1 MMNTKTTL
9 SNNQGSTM
17 VSNNEDREVVPVKQK
32 GAMLPNNHFGEGVSS
47 SQVGAMVSSNQAEA
61 MTSNHEAVNT
71 TSNNP
76 AVTAAANNQTVTTAS
91 GNQAVTA
98 VSGSQAV
105 TTTCNTQAGR
115 NISRNENMPATFTNE
130 AASTTASD
138 RQAAPRAPRLII
150 AGTGSGAG
158 KTTVTL
164 GLMKA
169 IAQRGLSVQGFKC
182 GPDYIDPTY
191 HTAVTGRAS
200 RNLDAWMTSPDYVRE
215 TFARASA
222 GHDISIIEGV
232 MGLYDGKDPLS
243 NTGSTAEIAMVTQ
256 TPVILVVD
264 VRSMARS
271 AAAIVL
277 GFQQLEPEL
286 HIAGVIVNRC
296 GSAGH
301 YTIVKKAIEQM
312 CGIPVVGWLKRDED
326 MSIPERHLGLVPAIE
341 RGELE
346 PLFQRAADV
355 LLEGTDLDLLLELA
369 ASAPPLQC
377 SERREYSA
385 DHSKTAGTTNED
397 HTAHAAST
405 YDVSLV
411 DTDNSAAHTS
421 DTTSTGSSDQTVQS
435 FDQASLLR
443 TNDTAH
449 SSGILNLAGAADEV
463 HTRSKISAED
473 VVHANHVGAASQS
486 IALNVE
492 SDTYRPVIAVA
503 RDAAFNFYYP
513 DNLELLE
520 AAGARLQY
528 FSPLAGESIP
538 AEADS
543 IYLGGGFP
551 EEFAA
556 VIAGNERFLKGLREA
571 VRSGMPLFAEC
582 GGYMVLG
589 ETLTDREGVTYTM
602 AGIIPAHVQMQK
614 KRAAL
619 GYREASAV
627 QDSFLLKQGEMLRGH
642 EFHYSTM
649 TYRAED
655 EIPYAYETKGLRGLK
670 QEGYAA
676 GSVVA
681 GYTHIH
687 LGSYPAAAQR
697 WVHHCKVY
705 RQRRTL

>member
-1 MMNTKTTL
+1 MNSKNVT
-9 SNNQGSTM
+9 SNNQS
-17 VSNNEDREVVPVKQK
+17 
-32 GAMLPNNHFGEGVSS
+32 
-47 SQVGAMVSSNQAEA
+47 
-61 MTSNHEAVNT
+61 
-71 TSNNP
+71 
-76 AVTAAANNQTVTTAS
+76 
-91 GNQAVTA
+91 
-98 VSGSQAV
+98 
-105 TTTCNTQAGR
+105 
-115 NISRNENMPATFTNE
+115 
-130 AASTTASD
+130 
-138 RQAAPRAPRLII
+138 APRLII

-169 IAQRGLSVQGFKC
+169 LAQRGLSVQGFKC

-191 HTAVTGRAS
+191 HTAVTGRPS
-200 RNLDAWMTSPDYVRE
+200 RNLDAWMTSPAYVKQ
-215 TFARASA
+215 TFQRASA

-243 NTGSTAEIAMVTQ
+243 NIGSTAEIAMITQ

-277 GFQQLEPEL
+277 GFQHLEPEL
-286 HIAGVIVNRC
+286 NIAGVIVNRC

-312 CGIPVVGWLKRDED
+312 CNIPVVGWLKRDED

-369 ASAPPLQC
+369 TSAPPL
-377 SERREYSA
+377 SV
-385 DHSKTAGTTNED
+385 HSTILAGSTNVIPSN
-397 HTAHAAST
+397 TAHVA
-405 YDVSLV
+405 
-411 DTDNSAAHTS
+411 DTARTS
-421 DTTSTGSSDQTVQS
+421 DTLNISSDTEMALIS
-435 FDQASLLR
+435 DKTN
-443 TNDTAH
+443 TNDMANATDITNIARLASVKDAEHVAQHAALHIH
-449 SSGILNLAGAADEV
+449 S
-463 HTRSKISAED
+463 KP
-473 VVHANHVGAASQS
+473 
-486 IALNVE
+486 
-492 SDTYRPVIAVA
+492 DTYQPVIAVA

-520 AAGARLQY
+520 AAGARLKY
-528 FSPLAGESIP
+528 FSPLAGEGIP

-556 VIAGNERFLKGLREA
+556 VIAGNERFLEGLREA
-571 VRSGMPLFAEC
+571 ARSQMPLFAEC
-582 GGYMVLG
+582 GGYMVLA
-589 ETLTDREGVTYTM
+589 ETLTDREGRTYTM
-602 AGIIPAHVQMQK
+602 AGIIPAQVQMQK

-627 QDSFLLKQGEMLRGH
+627 QDSFLLKQGEVLRGH
-642 EFHYSTM
+642 EFHYSMM
-649 TYRAED
+649 TYREEGA
-655 EIPYAYETKGLRGLK
+655 IPYAYETKGLRGSK

-676 GSVVA
+676 GSIVA
-681 GYTHIH
+681 GYTHVH
-687 LGSYPAAAQR
+687 LGSDPQAAQR
-697 WVHHCKVY
+697 WVEHCRLY
-705 RQRRTL
+705 REHQA

>member
-1 MMNTKTTL
+1 MNSKNVTP
-9 SNNQGSTM
+9 NNQS
-17 VSNNEDREVVPVKQK
+17 
-32 GAMLPNNHFGEGVSS
+32 
-47 SQVGAMVSSNQAEA
+47 
-61 MTSNHEAVNT
+61 
-71 TSNNP
+71 
-76 AVTAAANNQTVTTAS
+76 
-91 GNQAVTA
+91 
-98 VSGSQAV
+98 
-105 TTTCNTQAGR
+105 
-115 NISRNENMPATFTNE
+115 
-130 AASTTASD
+130 
-138 RQAAPRAPRLII
+138 APRLII

-169 IAQRGLSVQGFKC
+169 LAQRGLSVQGFKC

-200 RNLDAWMTSPDYVRE
+200 RNLDAWMTSPAYVKQ
-215 TFARASA
+215 TFQRASA

-243 NTGSTAEIAMVTQ
+243 NIGSTAEIAMITQ

-286 HIAGVIVNRC
+286 NIAGVIVNRC

-312 CGIPVVGWLKRDED
+312 CNIPVVGWLKRDED

-369 ASAPPLQC
+369 TSALPL
-377 SERREYSA
+377 SVHSTNLAGSTNVIPSNTARVA
-385 DHSKTAGTTNED
+385 DTAR
-397 HTAHAAST
+397 
-405 YDVSLV
+405 
-411 DTDNSAAHTS
+411 TS
-421 DTTSTGSSDQTVQS
+421 DTLNISSDTEMALIS
-435 FDQASLLR
+435 DKTN
-443 TNDTAH
+443 TNDMANATDITNIARLANVKDAEHVAQHAALHIH
-449 SSGILNLAGAADEV
+449 S
-463 HTRSKISAED
+463 KP
-473 VVHANHVGAASQS
+473 
-486 IALNVE
+486 
-492 SDTYRPVIAVA
+492 DTYQPVIAVA

-520 AAGARLQY
+520 AAGARLKY
-528 FSPLAGESIP
+528 FSPLAGEGIP

-556 VIAGNERFLKGLREA
+556 VIAGNERFLEGLREA
-571 VRSGMPLFAEC
+571 ARSQMPLFAEC
-582 GGYMVLG
+582 GGYMVLA
-589 ETLTDREGVTYTM
+589 ETLTDREGRTYTM
-602 AGIIPAHVQMQK
+602 AGIIPAQVQMQK

-627 QDSFLLKQGEMLRGH
+627 QDSFLLKQGEVLRGH

-649 TYRAED
+649 TYREEGA
-655 EIPYAYETKGLRGLK
+655 IPYAYETKGLRGSK
-670 QEGYAA
+670 QEGYAS
-676 GSVVA
+676 GSIVA
-681 GYTHIH
+681 GYTHVH
-687 LGSYPAAAQR
+687 LGSDPQAAQR
-697 WVHHCKVY
+697 WVEHCRLY
-705 RQRRTL
+705 REHQA

>member
-1 MMNTKTTL
+1 MNSKNVKTT
-9 SNNQGSTM
+9 
-17 VSNNEDREVVPVKQK
+17 VSNNEALPTNEVLPTESNN
-32 GAMLPNNHFGEGVSS
+32 GAAP
-47 SQVGAMVSSNQAEA
+47 
-61 MTSNHEAVNT
+61 MTSNNKIEPT
-71 TSNNP
+71 TFNNEP
-76 AVTAAANNQTVTTAS
+76 ITVTPNNQS
-91 GNQAVTA
+91 
-98 VSGSQAV
+98 
-105 TTTCNTQAGR
+105 
-115 NISRNENMPATFTNE
+115 
-130 AASTTASD
+130 
-138 RQAAPRAPRLII
+138 APRLII

-169 IAQRGLSVQGFKC
+169 LAQRGMSVQGFKC

-200 RNLDAWMTSPDYVRE
+200 RNLDAWMTSPAYVKQ
-215 TFARASA
+215 TFQRASA

-243 NTGSTAEIAMVTQ
+243 NIGSTAEIAMITQ

-277 GFQQLEPEL
+277 GFQQLEPDL
-286 HIAGVIVNRC
+286 NIAGVIVNRC

-355 LLEGTDLDLLLELA
+355 LLEGMDLNLLLELA
-369 ASAPPLQC
+369 ASAPPLQYLKE
-377 SERREYSA
+377 S
-385 DHSKTAGTTNED
+385 DD
-397 HTAHAAST
+397 VAASSIAIQT
-405 YDVSLV
+405 VNPHNIIQD
-411 DTDNSAAHTS
+411 AI
-421 DTTSTGSSDQTVQS
+421 SDQTR
-435 FDQASLLR
+435 DTNKDSLAA
-443 TNDTAH
+443 N
-449 SSGILNLAGAADEV
+449 AADISHIT
-463 HTRSKISAED
+463 HTTSVNDAERVSQLKTLHIHSKP
-473 VVHANHVGAASQS
+473 H
-486 IALNVE
+486 
-492 SDTYRPVIAVA
+492 TYQPVIAVA

-520 AAGARLQY
+520 AAGARLKY
-528 FSPLAGESIP
+528 FSPLAGEGIP

-556 VIAGNERFLKGLREA
+556 VIAGNERFLEGLREA
-571 VRSGMPLFAEC
+571 ARSQMPLFAEC
-582 GGYMVLG
+582 GGYMVLA
-589 ETLTDREGVTYTM
+589 ETLTDREGRTYTM
-602 AGIIPAHVQMQK
+602 AGIIPAQVQMQK

-627 QDSFLLKQGEMLRGH
+627 QDSFLLKQGEVLRGH

-649 TYRAED
+649 TYRD
-655 EIPYAYETKGLRGLK
+655 EQLIPYAYETKGLRGSK
-670 QEGYAA
+670 QEGYAL
-676 GSVVA
+676 GNIVA
-681 GYTHIH
+681 GYTHVH
-687 LGSYPAAAQR
+687 LGSDPQAAQR
-697 WVHHCKVY
+697 WVEHCRLY
-705 RQRRTL
+705 REHQA

>member
-9 SNNQGSTM
+9 SNNQGSAM
-17 VSNNEDREVVPVKQK
+17 V
-32 GAMLPNNHFGEGVSS
+32 PNNQERAMVPNNLVGEVVSS
-47 SQVGAMVSSNQAEA
+47 SQVGAMVSSNQAEKMA
-61 MTSNHEAVNT
+61 SNHEAVNT
-71 TSNNP
+71 TSNNS
-76 AVTAAANNQTVTTAS
+76 AVTAASSN
-91 GNQAVTA
+91 
-98 VSGSQAV
+98 QAV
-105 TTTCNTQAGR
+105 TTTSGNQAATTISGSQAGTTTCNIQAER
-115 NISRNENMPATFTNE
+115 NISRNQNVPATFTNE
-130 AASTTASD
+130 AEAGTTVSD
-138 RQAAPRAPRLII
+138 RQAAPRLII

-169 IAQRGLSVQGFKC
+169 LVQRGLSVQGFKC

-215 TFARASA
+215 TFARASE

-385 DHSKTAGTTNED
+385 DRSKTAGTTNED

-405 YDVSLV
+405 NDVSLV
-411 DTDNSAAHTS
+411 DTANSAAHNI
-421 DTTSTGSSDQTVQS
+421 DTASSSSSDQAGQS
-435 FDQASLLR
+435 CDQAISIR
-443 TNDTAH
+443 VNNTAH
-449 SSGILNLAGAADEV
+449 SSGILNLAGAAGEV
-463 HTRSKISAED
+463 RTRSKISAED
-473 VVHANHVGAASQS
+473 VVHANGVGAASQS
-486 IALNVE
+486 IELHVA
-492 SDTYRPVIAVA
+492 SDTYQPVIAVA

-556 VIAGNERFLKGLREA
+556 VIAGNERFLEGLREA
-571 VRSGMPLFAEC
+571 VRSGMLLFAEC

-602 AGIIPAHVQMQK
+602 AGIIPAQVQMQK

-627 QDSFLLKQGEMLRGH
+627 QDSF
-642 EFHYSTM
+642 
-649 TYRAED
+649 
-655 EIPYAYETKGLRGLK
+655 
-670 QEGYAA
+670 
-676 GSVVA
+676 
-681 GYTHIH
+681 
-687 LGSYPAAAQR
+687 
-697 WVHHCKVY
+697 C
-705 RQRRTL
+705 

>member
-1 MMNTKTTL
+1 MNSKNVKTT
-9 SNNQGSTM
+9 
-17 VSNNEDREVVPVKQK
+17 VSNNETLPTNEV
-32 GAMLPNNHFGEGVSS
+32 LPTESNNGV
-47 SQVGAMVSSNQAEA
+47 AP
-61 MTSNHEAVNT
+61 MTSNNGVAT
-71 TSNNP
+71 TTPNNDVATLISNNEP
-76 AVTAAANNQTVTTAS
+76 ITATPGNQTV
-91 GNQAVTA
+91 
-98 VSGSQAV
+98 
-105 TTTCNTQAGR
+105 
-115 NISRNENMPATFTNE
+115 
-130 AASTTASD
+130 
-138 RQAAPRAPRLII
+138 PRLII

-169 IAQRGLSVQGFKC
+169 LAQRGLSVQGFKC

-200 RNLDAWMTSPDYVRE
+200 RNLDAWMTSPAYVKQ
-215 TFARASA
+215 TFQRASA

-243 NTGSTAEIAMVTQ
+243 NTGSTAEIAMITQ

-286 HIAGVIVNRC
+286 NIAGVIVNRC

-301 YTIVKKAIEQM
+301 FTIVKKAIEQM
-312 CGIPVVGWLKRDED
+312 CNIPVVGWLKRDED

-355 LLEGTDLDLLLELA
+355 LLEGTDMNLLLELA
-369 ASAPPLQC
+369 GSAPPLPLQSATPVGSTNITLSDMAHVDYTARNNVITQTVTAANDAQSC
-377 SERREYSA
+377 DMDSTTREAETVGTSGLFDTSSEANDARTTDTFNKFSEVETTLIS
-385 DHSKTAGTTNED
+385 DKTNTKDMVNATD
-397 HTAHAAST
+397 ISSIPHTASVNDAERDSHP
-405 YDVSLV
+405 
-411 DTDNSAAHTS
+411 
-421 DTTSTGSSDQTVQS
+421 TTPHIHITP
-435 FDQASLLR
+435 
-443 TNDTAH
+443 
-449 SSGILNLAGAADEV
+449 
-463 HTRSKISAED
+463 
-473 VVHANHVGAASQS
+473 
-486 IALNVE
+486 
-492 SDTYRPVIAVA
+492 DTYQPVIAVA

-528 FSPLAGESIP
+528 FSPLAGEGIP

-556 VIAGNERFLKGLREA
+556 VIAGNERFLEGLREA
-571 VRSGMPLFAEC
+571 ARSRMPLFAEC
-582 GGYMVLG
+582 GGYMVLA
-589 ETLTDREGVTYTM
+589 ETLTDREGQTYTM
-602 AGIIPAHVQMQK
+602 AGIIPAQVQMQK

-627 QDSFLLKQGEMLRGH
+627 QDSFLLKQGEVLRGH

-649 TYRAED
+649 TYRE
-655 EIPYAYETKGLRGLK
+655 EVPIPYAYETKGLRGVK
-670 QEGYAA
+670 QEGYAL
-676 GSVVA
+676 GSIVA
-681 GYTHIH
+681 GYTHVH
-687 LGSYPAAAQR
+687 LGSDPQAAQR
-697 WVHHCKVY
+697 WVEHCRLY
-705 RQRRTL
+705 REHQA

>member
-1 MMNTKTTL
+1 MTSQYYENDRPKSLQSIWDGLFVIFRTKAGFTMNTKSNKTTIL
-9 SNNQGSTM
+9 
-17 VSNNEDREVVPVKQK
+17 
-32 GAMLPNNHFGEGVSS
+32 
-47 SQVGAMVSSNQAEA
+47 
-61 MTSNHEAVNT
+61 
-71 TSNNP
+71 
-76 AVTAAANNQTVTTAS
+76 
-91 GNQAVTA
+91 
-98 VSGSQAV
+98 
-105 TTTCNTQAGR
+105 
-115 NISRNENMPATFTNE
+115 TNE
-130 AASTTASD
+130 AGTTAFD
-138 RQAAPRAPRLII
+138 HQAAPRLII

-169 IAQRGLSVQGFKC
+169 LAQRGLRVQGFKC

-369 ASAPPLQC
+369 ASAPPLQLQTH
-377 SERREYSA
+377 R
-385 DHSKTAGTTNED
+385 TAIE
-397 HTAHAAST
+397 
-405 YDVSLV
+405 
-411 DTDNSAAHTS
+411 
-421 DTTSTGSSDQTVQS
+421 
-435 FDQASLLR
+435 
-443 TNDTAH
+443 NDT
-449 SSGILNLAGAADEV
+449 EQP
-463 HTRSKISAED
+463 
-473 VVHANHVGAASQS
+473 SQ
-486 IALNVE
+486 ATPQQKHNFT
-492 SDTYRPVIAVA
+492 DTCQPVIAVA

-528 FSPLAGESIP
+528 FSPLAGEGIP

-543 IYLGGGFP
+543 VYLGGGFP

-556 VIAGNERFLKGLREA
+556 VIAGNENFLNGLREA
-571 VRSGMPLFAEC
+571 VRTGMPLFAEC

-602 AGIIPAHVQMQK
+602 AGIIPAQVQMQK

-627 QDSFLLKQGEMLRGH
+627 QDSFLLKQGEVLRGH

-649 TYRAED
+649 TYREEG

-670 QEGYAA
+670 QEGYAS

-697 WVHHCKVY
+697 WVHHCNAY
-705 RQRRTL
+705 RQQRTL

>member
-1 MMNTKTTL
+1 MMNSK
-9 SNNQGSTM
+9 NVKST
-17 VSNNEDREVVPVKQK
+17 VSNNE
-32 GAMLPNNHFGEGVSS
+32 ALP
-47 SQVGAMVSSNQAEA
+47 MRSSNEA
-61 MTSNHEAVNT
+61 ITA
-71 TSNNP
+71 TSNN
-76 AVTAAANNQTVTTAS
+76 QS
-91 GNQAVTA
+91 
-98 VSGSQAV
+98 
-105 TTTCNTQAGR
+105 
-115 NISRNENMPATFTNE
+115 
-130 AASTTASD
+130 
-138 RQAAPRAPRLII
+138 APRLII

-169 IAQRGLSVQGFKC
+169 FAQRGLSVQGFKC

-200 RNLDAWMTSPDYVRE
+200 RNLDAWMTSPAYVRE
-215 TFARASA
+215 TFEKRAA

-243 NTGSTAEIAMVTQ
+243 STGSTAEIAMVTQ

-286 HIAGVIVNRC
+286 NIAAVIVNRC

-312 CGIPVVGWLKRDED
+312 CGIPVAGWLKRDED
-326 MSIPERHLGLVPAIE
+326 LSIPERHLGLVPAIE

-346 PLFQRAADV
+346 PLFQRAAEMM
-355 LLEGTDLDLLLELA
+355 LEGTNLELLLELA
-369 ASAPPLQC
+369 ASAPPLPLQC
-377 SERREYSA
+377 SS
-385 DHSKTAGTTNED
+385 TAGTTHASSND
-397 HTAHAAST
+397 PAITAETARNSVITQAVIAANAADIGST
-405 YDVSLV
+405 AY
-411 DTDNSAAHTS
+411 T
-421 DTTSTGSSDQTVQS
+421 
-435 FDQASLLR
+435 ASV
-443 TNDTAH
+443 NDT
-449 SSGILNLAGAADEV
+449 E
-463 HTRSKISAED
+463 
-473 VVHANHVGAASQS
+473 HVSHPTVPHIHGKP
-486 IALNVE
+486 
-492 SDTYRPVIAVA
+492 DTYQPVIAVA

-520 AAGARLQY
+520 AAGARLHF
-528 FSPLAGESIP
+528 FSPLAGEGIP
-538 AEADS
+538 MEADS

-556 VIAGNERFLKGLREA
+556 VIAENEHFLNGLREA
-571 VRSGMPLFAEC
+571 ARSRMPLFAEC

-589 ETLTDREGVTYTM
+589 ETLTDREGKTYTM
-602 AGIIPAHVQMQK
+602 AGIIPAQVQMQK

-627 QDSFLLKQGEMLRGH
+627 QDSFLLKQGEVLRGH

-649 TYRAED
+649 TYGD
-655 EIPYAYETKGLRGLK
+655 EERIQYAYETKGLRGVK

-676 GSVVA
+676 GSIVA
-681 GYTHIH
+681 GYTHVH

-697 WVHHCKVY
+697 WVEHCRLY
-705 RQRRTL
+705 RQQLV

>member
-1 MMNTKTTL
+1 MNSKNVKTT
-9 SNNQGSTM
+9 
-17 VSNNEDREVVPVKQK
+17 VSNNEPIT
-32 GAMLPNNHFGEGVSS
+32 ATPNNK
-47 SQVGAMVSSNQAEA
+47 
-61 MTSNHEAVNT
+61 T
-71 TSNNP
+71 T
-76 AVTAAANNQTVTTAS
+76 
-91 GNQAVTA
+91 
-98 VSGSQAV
+98 
-105 TTTCNTQAGR
+105 
-115 NISRNENMPATFTNE
+115 
-130 AASTTASD
+130 
-138 RQAAPRAPRLII
+138 PRLII

-169 IAQRGLSVQGFKC
+169 LAQRGFSVQGFKC

-200 RNLDAWMTSPDYVRE
+200 RNLDAWMTSPAYVKQ
-215 TFARASA
+215 TFQRASA

-243 NTGSTAEIAMVTQ
+243 NIGSTAEIAMITQ

-277 GFQQLEPEL
+277 GFQHLEPEL
-286 HIAGVIVNRC
+286 NIAGVIVNRC

-369 ASAPPLQC
+369 ASAPPL
-377 SERREYSA
+377 SV
-385 DHSKTAGTTNED
+385 HSTILAGSTSVIPSN
-397 HTAHAAST
+397 TAHVA
-405 YDVSLV
+405 
-411 DTDNSAAHTS
+411 DTARTS
-421 DTTSTGSSDQTVQS
+421 DTLNISSDTEMALIS
-435 FDQASLLR
+435 DKTN
-443 TNDTAH
+443 TNDMANATDITNIAH
-449 SSGILNLAGAADEV
+449 LASVKDAEHVAQHAAL
-463 HTRSKISAED
+463 HIHSRP
-473 VVHANHVGAASQS
+473 
-486 IALNVE
+486 
-492 SDTYRPVIAVA
+492 DTYQPVIAVA

-520 AAGARLQY
+520 AAGARLKY
-528 FSPLAGESIP
+528 FSPLAGEGIP

-556 VIAGNERFLKGLREA
+556 VIAGNERFLEGLREA
-571 VRSGMPLFAEC
+571 ARSQMPLFAEC
-582 GGYMVLG
+582 GGYMVLA
-589 ETLTDREGVTYTM
+589 ETLTDREGRTYTM
-602 AGIIPAHVQMQK
+602 AGIIPAQVQMQK

-627 QDSFLLKQGEMLRGH
+627 QDSFLLKQGEVLRGH
-642 EFHYSTM
+642 EFHYSMM
-649 TYRAED
+649 TYREEGA
-655 EIPYAYETKGLRGLK
+655 IPYAYETKGLRGSK

-676 GSVVA
+676 GSIVA
-681 GYTHIH
+681 GYTHVH
-687 LGSYPAAAQR
+687 LGSDPQAAQR
-697 WVHHCKVY
+697 WVEHCRLY
-705 RQRRTL
+705 REHQA

>member
-1 MMNTKTTL
+1 
-9 SNNQGSTM
+9 
-17 VSNNEDREVVPVKQK
+17 
-32 GAMLPNNHFGEGVSS
+32 
-47 SQVGAMVSSNQAEA
+47 
-61 MTSNHEAVNT
+61 MT
-71 TSNNP
+71 
-76 AVTAAANNQTVTTAS
+76 
-91 GNQAVTA
+91 
-98 VSGSQAV
+98 
-105 TTTCNTQAGR
+105 
-115 NISRNENMPATFTNE
+115 I
-130 AASTTASD
+130 SD
-138 RQAAPRAPRLII
+138 RNARPRLII

-164 GLMKA
+164 GLMRA
-169 IAQRGLSVQGFKC
+169 LAQRGLSVQGFKC

-191 HTAVTGRAS
+191 HSAVTGRTS
-200 RNLDAWMTSPDYVRE
+200 RNLDAWMTSPEYVRD
-215 TFARASA
+215 TFEKASE

-243 NTGSTAEIAMVTQ
+243 NTGSTAEMALVTQ

-286 HIAGVIVNRC
+286 NIAGVIVNRC

-312 CGIPVVGWLKRDED
+312 CGIPVAGWLKRDED

-355 LLEGTDLDLLLELA
+355 LMEGTDLDLLLDLA
-369 ASAPPLQC
+369 ASAPPFK
-377 SERREYSA
+377 RP
-385 DHSKTAGTTNED
+385 
-397 HTAHAAST
+397 
-405 YDVSLV
+405 DVSFAEANTDSAHLFGAPEATKVEGVAYAMSTVYTSSPV
-411 DTDNSAAHTS
+411 DQDSQS
-421 DTTSTGSSDQTVQS
+421 DLHSDAETIAYDAYV
-435 FDQASLLR
+435 
-443 TNDTAH
+443 
-449 SSGILNLAGAADEV
+449 
-463 HTRSKISAED
+463 AED
-473 VVHANHVGAASQS
+473 A
-486 IALNVE
+486 
-492 SDTYRPVIAVA
+492 RPVIAVA

-528 FSPLAGESIP
+528 FSPLAGDPIP
-538 AEADS
+538 VDS
-543 IYLGGGFP
+543 DGIYLGGGFP

-556 VIAGNERFLKGLREA
+556 EIAGNQGFLEGLRQA
-571 VRSGMPLFAEC
+571 AQSNMPLFAEC

-589 ETLTDREGVTYTM
+589 ETLTDREGVTFNM
-602 AGIIPAHVQMQK
+602 AGIIPAQVQMQK

-619 GYREASAV
+619 GYREARSV
-627 QDSFLLKQGEMLRGH
+627 QDSFLLKKGEVLRGH

-649 TYRAED
+649 TYRD
-655 EIPYAYETKGLRGLK
+655 EETIPYAYETKGLRGLK

-676 GSVVA
+676 GNIVA

-687 LGSYPAAAQR
+687 LGSYPSAARR
-697 WVHHCKVY
+697 WVEHCLAY
-705 RQRRTL
+705 RQERYGSRIITEQ

>member
-1 MMNTKTTL
+1 MTIA
-9 SNNQGSTM
+9 
-17 VSNNEDREVVPVKQK
+17 DRN
-32 GAMLPNNHFGEGVSS
+32 A
-47 SQVGAMVSSNQAEA
+47 
-61 MTSNHEAVNT
+61 
-71 TSNNP
+71 
-76 AVTAAANNQTVTTAS
+76 
-91 GNQAVTA
+91 
-98 VSGSQAV
+98 
-105 TTTCNTQAGR
+105 R
-115 NISRNENMPATFTNE
+115 
-130 AASTTASD
+130 
-138 RQAAPRAPRLII
+138 PRLII

-169 IAQRGLSVQGFKC
+169 LAQRGLSVQGFKC

-191 HTAVTGRAS
+191 HTAVTGRPS
-200 RNLDAWMTSPDYVRE
+200 RNLDAWMTSSTYVRD
-215 TFARASA
+215 TFEKASA

-277 GFQQLEPEL
+277 GFQQLEPAL
-286 HIAGVIVNRC
+286 NIVGVIVNRC

-355 LLEGTDLDLLLELA
+355 LMEGTDLDLLLDLA
-369 ASAPPLQC
+369 ASASPLNTEEW
-377 SERREYSA
+377 SSA
-385 DHSKTAGTTNED
+385 TI
-397 HTAHAAST
+397 
-405 YDVSLV
+405 V
-411 DTDNSAAHTS
+411 DTDSA
-421 DTTSTGSSDQTVQS
+421 
-435 FDQASLLR
+435 
-443 TNDTAH
+443 
-449 SSGILNLAGAADEV
+449 
-463 HTRSKISAED
+463 SAESGSVSD
-473 VVHANHVGAASQS
+473 SLSNSVIHDNHRHVSYAVQ
-486 IALNVE
+486 
-492 SDTYRPVIAVA
+492 PVIAVA

-528 FSPLAGESIP
+528 FSPLAGEGIP
-538 AEADS
+538 TDVDG

-556 VIAGNERFLKGLREA
+556 DIAGNQGFLEGLRQA
-571 VRSGMPLFAEC
+571 TQSNMPLFAEC

-589 ETLTDREGVTYTM
+589 ETLTDREGATFHM
-602 AGIIPAHVQMQK
+602 AGIIPAQVQMQK

-619 GYREASAV
+619 GYREASSV
-627 QDSFLLKQGEMLRGH
+627 QDSFLLKKGEVLRGH

-649 TYRAED
+649 TYRDGET
-655 EIPYAYETKGLRGLK
+655 IPYAYETKGLRGLK

-676 GSVVA
+676 GNIVA

-687 LGSYPAAAQR
+687 LGSYPAAARR
-697 WVHHCKVY
+697 WVEHCRAY
-705 RQRRTL
+705 RQERYIQE

>member
-1 MMNTKTTL
+1 MNEVLPTE
-9 SNNQGSTM
+9 SNNGVTPMTSNNGAATM
-17 VSNNEDREVVPVKQK
+17 ITNNKPITAMSNNESVPTT
-32 GAMLPNNHFGEGVSS
+32 PNNKPITV
-47 SQVGAMVSSNQAEA
+47 
-61 MTSNHEAVNT
+61 
-71 TSNNP
+71 TSNNK
-76 AVTAAANNQTVTTAS
+76 TTA
-91 GNQAVTA
+91 
-98 VSGSQAV
+98 
-105 TTTCNTQAGR
+105 
-115 NISRNENMPATFTNE
+115 
-130 AASTTASD
+130 
-138 RQAAPRAPRLII
+138 RLII

-169 IAQRGLSVQGFKC
+169 LAQRGFSVQGFKC

-200 RNLDAWMTSPDYVRE
+200 RNLDAWMTSPAYVKE
-215 TFARASA
+215 TFQRASA

-243 NTGSTAEIAMVTQ
+243 NVGSTAEIALITQ

-286 HIAGVIVNRC
+286 NIAGVIVNRC

-326 MSIPERHLGLVPAIE
+326 MCIPERHLGLVPAIE

-355 LLEGTDLDLLLELA
+355 LLEGTDLDHLLKLA
-369 ASAPPLQC
+369 ASAPPLSYLEGSDDVAANSIIQAVIAHD
-377 SERREYSA
+377 SVQDASS
-385 DHSKTAGTTNED
+385 DHSSDTRKD
-397 HTAHAAST
+397 
-405 YDVSLV
+405 SLV
-411 DTDNSAAHTS
+411 ANSTDISNITY
-421 DTTSTGSSDQTVQS
+421 T
-435 FDQASLLR
+435 ASV
-443 TNDTAH
+443 NDAEH
-449 SSGILNLAGAADEV
+449 VSQLKALHIY
-463 HTRSKISAED
+463 SKP
-473 VVHANHVGAASQS
+473 
-486 IALNVE
+486 
-492 SDTYRPVIAVA
+492 DTYQPVIAVA

-520 AAGARLQY
+520 AAGAKLKY
-528 FSPLAGESIP
+528 FSPLAGEGIP

-543 IYLGGGFP
+543 VYLGGGFP

-556 VIAGNERFLKGLREA
+556 QIAGNELFLGGLRA
-571 VRSGMPLFAEC
+571 AARSLMPLFAEC
-582 GGYMVLG
+582 GGYMVLA
-589 ETLTDREGVTYTM
+589 ETLTDREGQTYAM
-602 AGIIPAHVQMQK
+602 AGIIPAQVHMQK

-627 QDSFLLKQGEMLRGH
+627 QDSFLLKQGEVLRGH

-649 TYRAED
+649 TYREEGA
-655 EIPYAYETKGLRGLK
+655 IPYAYETKGLRGSK
-670 QEGYAA
+670 QEGYAS
-676 GSVVA
+676 GNIVA
-681 GYTHIH
+681 GYTHVH
-687 LGSYPAAAQR
+687 LGSDPQAAQR
-697 WVHHCKVY
+697 WVEHCRLY
-705 RQRRTL
+705 REPQD